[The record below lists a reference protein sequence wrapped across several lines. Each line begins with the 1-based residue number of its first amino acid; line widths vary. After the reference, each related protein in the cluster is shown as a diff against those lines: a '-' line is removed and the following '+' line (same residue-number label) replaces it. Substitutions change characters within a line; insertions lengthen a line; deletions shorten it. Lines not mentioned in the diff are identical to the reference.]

1 MKKIALFIL
10 LAFSCT
16 MTSMAQLNGSGY
28 YRLRNVAYP
37 THYTSLHNHIF
48 NYTTIISTAGGG
60 LRQFLLDGTNAKNRA
75 FNCASLYLQT
85 DIHLIEDADC
95 IIPSTIIYFYSRSSS
110 NYDLQAQGTS
120 LIAIT
125 TGNYPGS
132 QVLNFEN
139 LNITIKSSSGS
150 GANTRYYASI
160 PIKAS
165 NYSLANLGTRYF
177 VDNNGTF
184 AIAENYSSDN
194 AKWYIEPVNHFN
206 VNAQIAYGQKYY
218 ATMYTAFPYQLSGTV
233 EKAYVVSEIDLTNH
247 KVRLTQIAE
256 TGGTVPAGTPVI
268 LECGSGE
275 SSDNQLIPTGTPLVC
290 SYSTDNTTAPAP
302 STVTNYE
309 GENYLS
315 GTYFC
320 NTDGKLTFQTKS
332 GTSSFNANDYTSNN
346 QNTMRVLGVNSEG
359 KLGFFK
365 LASSV
370 KYMAANK
377 AWLDLSAL
385 PASANNIS
393 LSKFNIVFNGIEEND
408 DNEEPMVSEDGG
420 FPDNIAAVQ
429 NDESHTVVYD
439 LQGRRVSSE
448 NLAKGI
454 YIVNGKKVFIQ

>member
-1 MKKIALFIL
+1 MKKITLFIL

-48 NYTTIISTAGGG
+48 NYTTIASNAGGG
-60 LRQFLLDGTNAKNRA
+60 LRKLLTSAGKARA
-75 FNCASLYLQT
+75 MACAGLYLQT
-85 DIHLIEDADC
+85 DIHLLEDADC
-95 IIPSTIIYFYSRSSS
+95 ITPSTILYFKQSSAS
-110 NYDLQAQGTS
+110 NYDIQAQGTS

-132 QVLNFEN
+132 MILTFSN
-139 LNITIKSSSGS
+139 LYISINNSSGS
-150 GANTRYYASI
+150 GINTQYYASI
-160 PIKAS
+160 QLKAS
-165 NYSLANLGTRYF
+165 NYSMANLGTRYF

-184 AIAENYSSDN
+184 AIAESYSSDN

-290 SYSTDNTTAPAP
+290 SYSTDNKTAPAP
-302 STVTNYE
+302 STVTQYS
-309 GENYLS
+309 GTNYLA
-315 GTYFC
+315 GTYYC
-320 NTDGKLTFQTKS
+320 NTDGTLTYQKES
-332 GTSSFNANDYTSNN
+332 GTGSFNANDYTSNN
-346 QNTMRVLGVNSEG
+346 QSTMRVLGVNSEG